1 LRAARAGGPL
11 DIWGVGKQVRGYLH
25 IDDAVDKILT
35 IMREP
40 YDGPVNVTSVDV
52 ASCNDVAE
60 MVLDILGHPEIP
72 LAHINGPTGPLY
84 RWVSNEK
91 WERTYGPDRQ
101 RSMRDAFAD
110 FAAWVADN
118 L

>member
-1 LRAARAGGPL
+1 
-11 DIWGVGKQVRGYLH
+11 VRGYLH